1 MMKNYKRFWISGRVQ
16 GVWYRAWTQQQA
28 QKLQIL
34 GYAHNLPDGRVEVL
48 ACGEEDTLIQLQQLL
63 WQGPVHA
70 RVADIQVEHLAYH
83 EVLELLELSKT
94 PDLFADFTVA

>member
-1 MMKNYKRFWISGRVQ
+1 MKMCQRFWISGRVQ

-28 QKLQIL
+28 QKLQIQ

-48 ACGEEDTLIQLQQLL
+48 ACGEEDTLAQLQQLL

-70 RVADIQVEHLAYH
+70 RVTDIQVESLAY
-83 EVLELLELSKT
+83 LEALEMLGLSKT